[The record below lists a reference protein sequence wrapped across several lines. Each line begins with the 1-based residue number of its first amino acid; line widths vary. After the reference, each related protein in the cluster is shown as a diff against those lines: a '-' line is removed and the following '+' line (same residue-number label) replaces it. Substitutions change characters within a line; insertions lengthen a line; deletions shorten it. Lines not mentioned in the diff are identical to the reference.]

1 MRGPDAFKQ
10 YARRLVVGVLRHQ
23 FAAKGFGEQG
33 GREAVDLSTRG
44 DVAGFE
50 AVGVGKQRV
59 DPPYDLCLFSD

>member
-1 MRGPDAFKQ
+1 MVAGSGD
-10 YARRLVVGVLRHQ
+10 Q